1 MSVRHSPPAQ
11 SRTWYAP
18 DASTTREGRTAAS
31 SRGRSASSASAESS
45 QQSPS
50 APCRMSCG
58 VAPPRTTSHA
68 SCARLL
74 PTPIPR
80 KRERR
85 EETSIP
91 PAESFSSG
99 RGRREDGRS
108 QTRSPAERGERRGGR
123 RRGWGRGGVQ
133 AERALAEPGAVPVRR
148 RPLLLP
154 PSAVAEERR
163 GLSQPAPPTRH
174 PRVWREAAALGR
186 AGQGRGGQGRACA
199 AGGKSGSVKGE
210 PDSRQKERTR
220 SSTSAAR
227 AYTAS
232 LRESTRRRRCLSPP
246 GSLAAPHL
254 VRSLPLEHGHG
265 GAAARA
271 AGGGRRRLT
280 RRRRRQRLLAE
291 RLCDRRPQLQILL
304 ALSRGGGGRDG
315 GGGGGACAGG
325 GGRQVGSLERR
336 LRRPRVARSRWWR
349 HPAHR
354 SGEVCVWEDGWERRS
369 RRGLGVW
376 RGAPPG

>member
-1 MSVRHSPPAQ
+1 M
-11 SRTWYAP
+11 
-18 DASTTREGRTAAS
+18 
-31 SRGRSASSASAESS
+31 
-45 QQSPS
+45 
-50 APCRMSCG
+50 
-58 VAPPRTTSHA
+58 
-68 SCARLL
+68 
-74 PTPIPR
+74 
-80 KRERR
+80 
-85 EETSIP
+85 
-91 PAESFSSG
+91 G
-99 RGRREDGRS
+99 RGGA
-108 QTRSPAERGERRGGR
+108 QAERGERRAGR
-123 RRGWGRGGVQ
+123 RRGWGGEG
-133 AERALAEPGAVPVRR
+133 RR
-148 RPLLLP
+148 Q
-154 PSAVAEERR
+154 S
-163 GLSQPAPPTRH
+163 GLSPSPARCRFADDPSCCHPLPSRKSDVAYRSQPH
-174 PRVWREAAALGR
+174 PRVIHGCGGRRQRWAGQGRAGQGRAALGR

-232 LRESTRRRRCLSPP
+232 LRESTRRRRWLSPP

-336 LRRPRVARSRWWR
+336 LRRPRVARSGWWR

>member
-1 MSVRHSPPAQ
+1 MRATQSWRRAAHPNAGTPLVAPNGLGSGRQGKVSSTMSVRHSPPAQ

-18 DASTTREGRTAAS
+18 DASTTREGKTAAS

-91 PAESFSSG
+91 PAESCFSSG
-99 RGRREDGRS
+99 RSRREDGRS
-108 QTRSPAERGERRGGR
+108 QTRSPSPARCRF
-123 RRGWGRGGVQ
+123 
-133 AERALAEPGAVPVRR
+133 ADDPSCCH
-148 RPLLLP
+148 PL
-154 PSAVAEERR
+154 PSRKSDV
-163 GLSQPAPPTRH
+163 
-174 PRVWREAAALGR
+174 
-186 AGQGRGGQGRACA
+186 A

-227 AYTAS
+227 ASCAACLSSTDTEVL
-232 LRESTRRRRCLSPP
+232 LRER
-246 GSLAAPHL
+246 
-254 VRSLPLEHGHG
+254 
-265 GAAARA
+265 RA
-271 AGGGRRRLT
+271 AGG
-280 RRRRRQRLLAE
+280 
-291 RLCDRRPQLQILL
+291 
-304 ALSRGGGGRDG
+304 
-315 GGGGGACAGG
+315 
-325 GGRQVGSLERR
+325 VG
-336 LRRPRVARSRWWR
+336 
-349 HPAHR
+349 
-354 SGEVCVWEDGWERRS
+354 
-369 RRGLGVW
+369 
-376 RGAPPG
+376 